1 MDASLSF
8 HQSLIRA
15 SCPVICVIACA
26 FQVSSVLVSSA
37 SAQSNFVNWESPQV
51 HPLEVTPS
59 GNRLLAVN
67 TADNRLEVF
76 DISASGGIPVLLASI
91 PVGLDPVSVRARS
104 NTEAWVANLISD
116 SISIVD
122 LSALRV
128 IRTVTVGDEP
138 CDIAFAGSPQRA
150 FITLSQLNQVRVI
163 DPLNPTA
170 AGTTIAIAAED
181 PRALAVSPDGTKV
194 YAAIFES
201 GNHSVIIPRAA
212 VNSTVGPY
220 GGANPPANSGTQF
233 VPARTAGQPTPP
245 KVAHIARK
253 NSAGQWLDGNNRNW
267 TSIITWDVLD
277 HDVAIIDTTTLAVSY
292 ANGLMTTVA
301 GISVRP
307 DGRVCVVG
315 SEARNEIR
323 FESNLNG
330 KFIRSEIASF
340 AQATPSTIQIA
351 DINPHLTYTTS
362 SIPIL
367 QRAQSIG
374 DPRSIVW
381 DAAGA
386 RAYVCGIGSN
396 IVVATDV
403 TGARLATFSVGE
415 GASGLALSFDGSRLY
430 TLNRFSGSISTSS
443 VSSLVELART
453 SFYDPT
459 PAAIRD
465 GRPFMFDTHLTSGL
479 GQASCA
485 SCHLDTRTDHLA
497 WDLGNPAGEMISF
510 NQTCVVTGQCVSWHP
525 MKGPLVTQT
534 LQGIIGNEPLHWR
547 GEKPG
552 IEDFNSAF
560 TNLQA
565 ADALLSTS
573 DMAKFKAYVATITFP
588 PNPNRAIDNTLST
601 AISTSTGTG
610 SALAGKTFFETFD
623 SLPNAPGSNTK
634 CVDCHPGSSGTSLKI
649 GLPLGVVE
657 QNRKTAQMR
666 NLHEKT
672 GANIASTQATRGFGF
687 NHDAEFSTFTE
698 LFNVGFT
705 FGTGAIAATRRRD
718 VEAYLLSFSGDTHAG
733 VGAQAFAS
741 NAGGTGDE
749 TARITQMRTIA
760 DTGQVGLIVKGRVG
774 NIQRGY
780 SYVGGAFQSDR
791 SAEILTPTALL
802 ALAGAGS
809 ELTYT
814 LVPLGSTVRIGID
827 RDGDGFY
834 DRDEIDAGSDPA
846 NPNSVPNQCVADINH
861 DGAVTGSDLAALL
874 GAWGTLSA
882 SNPADF
888 NHDLIVDG
896 NDLTVMLSAWGNC
909 N

>member
-1 MDASLSF
+1 MSADLG
-8 HQSLIRA
+8 QRPIMRA
-15 SCPVICVIACA
+15 SCRVICLIACA
-26 FQVSSVLVSSA
+26 ILTPSA
-37 SAQSNFVNWESPQV
+37 QTLSALAQSNFVNWESPQV
-51 HPLEVTPS
+51 HPLEITPS
-59 GNRLLAVN
+59 GTRLLAVN

-76 DISASGGIPVLLASI
+76 DISASGGVPVLIGSI

-122 LSALRV
+122 LTTLRV
-128 IRTVTVGDEP
+128 VRTLTVGDEP
-138 CDIAFAGSPQRA
+138 CDIAFAGSPVRA
-150 FITLSQLNQVRVI
+150 FITLSQLNQVRVL

-170 AGTTIAIAAED
+170 VGTTIAIAAED

-194 YAAIFES
+194 YVAIFES

-212 VNSTVGPY
+212 VNAATGPY
-220 GGANPPANSGTQF
+220 NGANPPANSGTQF
-233 VPARTAGQPTPP
+233 VPARTPGQPTPP
-245 KVAHIARK
+245 RVAHIARK

-267 TSIITWDVLD
+267 TSLITWDVLD

-315 SEARNEIR
+315 SEARNDIR

-340 AQATPSTIQIA
+340 AQGSPTTIQIA

-362 SIPIL
+362 SISIA

-381 DAAGA
+381 DATGT

-403 TGARLATFSVGE
+403 TGARLATFAVGE
-415 GASGLALSFDGSRLY
+415 GPTGLALSLNGARMY
-430 TLNRFSGSISTSS
+430 ALNRFSGSISTSS
-443 VSSLVELART
+443 VSSQVELART
-453 SFYDPT
+453 PFYDPT
-459 PAAIRD
+459 PTVIRE

-510 NQTCVVTGQCVSWHP
+510 TDNCVETGLCDSWHP
-525 MKGPLVTQT
+525 MKGPLITQT
-534 LQGIIGNEPLHWR
+534 FQGIIGNEPLHWR
-547 GEKPG
+547 GEKSG
-552 IEDFNSAF
+552 IEDFNSAY
-560 TNLQA
+560 TDLQG
-565 ADALLSTS
+565 ADAQLSLA
-573 DMAKFKAYVATITFP
+573 DMAKFKAYVATIVFP
-588 PNPNRAIDNTLST
+588 PNPNRDIDNSLRT

-610 SALAGKTFFETFD
+610 SALAGKTVFETFN
-623 SLPNAPGSNTK
+623 SLVGAPGGNTT

-649 GLPLGVVE
+649 GPPLGPVE

-666 NLHEKT
+666 NMHEKT

-687 NHDAEFSTFTE
+687 NHDSEFSTFTE
-698 LFNVGFT
+698 LFAVGFN

-718 VEAYLLSFSGDTHAG
+718 VEAYLLSFSVDTHAG
-733 VGAQAFAS
+733 VGGQAFAS
-741 NAGGTGDE
+741 NAGGAGDD
-749 TARITQMRTIA
+749 TARITQLRTIA
-760 DTGQVGLIVKGRVG
+760 DAGQVGLVVKGRVG
-774 NIQRGY
+774 KLPRGY
-780 SYVGGAFQSDR
+780 SYIGGAFQSDR
-791 SAEILTPTALL
+791 STETLTPAALL

-827 RDGDGFY
+827 RDIDGFY
-834 DRDEIDAGSDPA
+834 DRDEVDAGSDPA
-846 NPNSVPNQCVADINH
+846 DPSSVPNQCVADLDH
-861 DGAVTGSDLAALL
+861 DGAVTGSDLAGLL
-874 GAWGTLSA
+874 GAWGGVSPQH
-882 SNPADF
+882 PADF
-888 NHDLIVDG
+888 NHDLIIDG
-896 NDLTVMLSAWGNC
+896 SDLTVMLSSWGLC
-909 N
+909 G